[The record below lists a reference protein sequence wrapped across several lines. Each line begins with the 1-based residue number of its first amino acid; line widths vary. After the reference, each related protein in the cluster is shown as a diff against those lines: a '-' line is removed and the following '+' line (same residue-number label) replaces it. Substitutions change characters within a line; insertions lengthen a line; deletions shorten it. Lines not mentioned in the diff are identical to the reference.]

1 MSTVSFIRNSSNQ
14 LWDTRVFVKK
24 QAERSRSWSWETCAH
39 TQPPYCFTSLA
50 GYSRF
55 YSDPKR
61 ALLISRTSVIVVVF
75 VFHQQLSC
83 CDEMPHI
90 SINLA
95 IEQVGAGLGDA
106 VGDSLTTCVT
116 LSSTL
121 TLTPRLM
128 SFETGLCT
136 IGLHSLCLSSV

>member
-1 MSTVSFIRNSSNQ
+1 M
-14 LWDTRVFVKK
+14 
-24 QAERSRSWSWETCAH
+24 
-39 TQPPYCFTSLA
+39 
-50 GYSRF
+50 
-55 YSDPKR
+55 
-61 ALLISRTSVIVVVF
+61 LLISRTSVIVVVF

-121 TLTPRLM
+121 TPTLTLTSRLM

>member
-1 MSTVSFIRNSSNQ
+1 M
-14 LWDTRVFVKK
+14 
-24 QAERSRSWSWETCAH
+24 
-39 TQPPYCFTSLA
+39 
-50 GYSRF
+50 
-55 YSDPKR
+55 
-61 ALLISRTSVIVVVF
+61 LLISRTSVIVVVF

-121 TLTPRLM
+121 MPTLTLTPRLM